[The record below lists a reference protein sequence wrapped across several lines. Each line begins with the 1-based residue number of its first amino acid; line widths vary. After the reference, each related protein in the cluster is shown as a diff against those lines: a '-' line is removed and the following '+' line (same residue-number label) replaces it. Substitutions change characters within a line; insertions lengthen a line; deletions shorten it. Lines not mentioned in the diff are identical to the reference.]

1 MCILAIGVE
10 CHPDWPLVVVH
21 NRDEEWCR
29 STDPPQSHDGV
40 IYARDAVAGGT
51 WMGLNS
57 ASGAFAALT
66 NVRSASARPV
76 GGPSR
81 GALVLHALERP
92 GDETAAVAEQY
103 SSFNLW
109 HGSAFAGGSAQVTR
123 SRFRARSEEGGIA
136 EVSGAWVA
144 DTLPVAPGE
153 VAAHSNEGDTA
164 CGDEPWAK
172 TRGEGGRF
180 AAPQLCKPYLL
191 LTTTYYYL
199 LLTANAPGR
208 SSTYTRA
215 TTRGSAPRGS
225 RGSARASATRST
237 KTSCRLR

>member
-21 NRDEEWCR
+21 NRDEEWGR

-66 NVRSASARPV
+66 NVRSSAPRPA

-92 GDETAAVAEQY
+92 GDKTAAVAGQY
-103 SSFNLW
+103 STFSLW
-109 HGSAFAGGSAQVTR
+109 HGSAFPGGSAQVTR
-123 SRFRARSEEGGIA
+123 SRFRARPEEAGTA
-136 EVSGAWVA
+136 EGSGAWVA

-153 VAAHSNEGDTA
+153 VAAHSNEG
-164 CGDEPWAK
+164 G
-172 TRGEGGRF
+172 
-180 AAPQLCKPYLL
+180 
-191 LTTTYYYL
+191 
-199 LLTANAPGR
+199 ANP
-208 SSTYTRA
+208 STN
-215 TTRGSAPRGS
+215 
-225 RGSARASATRST
+225 
-237 KTSCRLR
+237 